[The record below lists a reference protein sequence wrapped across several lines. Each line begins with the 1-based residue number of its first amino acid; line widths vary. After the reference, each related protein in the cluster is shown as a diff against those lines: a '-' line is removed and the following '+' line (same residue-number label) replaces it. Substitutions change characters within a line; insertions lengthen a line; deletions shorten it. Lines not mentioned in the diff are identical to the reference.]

1 MARRLVLGLT
11 AGLVLTC
18 AAFEAAAGTV
28 NRYSSLWV
36 FGDSLSDPGN
46 LYAATGDKIPES
58 PPYFEGRRSNGP
70 VWAEYLTADFDARGL
85 AAANF
90 AYALANALPNDD
102 VAQGLPFQVP
112 DLPDQIAEFALTSR
126 DRLGTAP
133 IASLWFGSNDIF
145 QQMAVNPDPV
155 AVATTAAR
163 AANAVAEGVTALAG
177 FGIED
182 FLVFNLPA
190 LEKTPQF
197 TLLRPEAAPLAKI
210 GSDTFNATLAD
221 RIAELSATGLR
232 VGTLDMHAAF
242 DDLIAHPRK
251 YGLTN
256 ATDPCLIPGVSIC
269 TPEQAKEWAFF
280 DPVHPN
286 AVVHSEIA
294 GLVGT
299 KIAPVTLP
307 LPVLLLVGGIASLG
321 FAARRR
327 T

>member
-1 MARRLVLGLT
+1 MAWLLGDQRQQHQ
-11 AGLVLTC
+11 AQV
-18 AAFEAAAGTV
+18 AA
-28 NRYSSLWV
+28 L
-36 FGDSLSDPGN
+36 
-46 LYAATGDKIPES
+46 
-58 PPYFEGRRSNGP
+58 
-70 VWAEYLTADFDARGL
+70 ARGL
-85 AAANF
+85 FDEFVELQNQVVYVSATPG
-90 AYALANALPNDD
+90 AY
-102 VAQGLPFQVP
+102 
-112 DLPDQIAEFALTSR
+112 E
-126 DRLGTAP
+126 
-133 IASLWFGSNDIF
+133 
-145 QQMAVNPDPV
+145 
-155 AVATTAAR
+155 
-163 AANAVAEGVTALAG
+163 
-177 FGIED
+177 
-182 FLVFNLPA
+182 
-190 LEKTPQF
+190 LE
-197 TLLRPEAAPLAKI
+197 R
-210 GSDTFNATLAD
+210 SAD

-299 KIAPVTLP
+299 KIAPVPSP